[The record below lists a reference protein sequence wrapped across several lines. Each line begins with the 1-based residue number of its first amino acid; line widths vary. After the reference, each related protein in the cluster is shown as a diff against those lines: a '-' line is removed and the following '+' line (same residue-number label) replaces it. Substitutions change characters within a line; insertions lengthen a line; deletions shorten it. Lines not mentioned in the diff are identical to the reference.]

1 MSMSFRKFFKFF
13 VLFYNS
19 FTNLTHLAGSFVH
32 FPIYVID
39 STVYKSVA
47 YMWRVLPHHAT
58 LLPQMVF
65 RVPPPPV
72 NF

>member
-13 VLFYNS
+13 VLFYNG
-19 FTNLTHLAGSFVH
+19 FTNLTYLAGSFVH

-58 LLPQMVF
+58 HLPQMVF
-65 RVPPPPV
+65 VYPPPS
-72 NF
+72 FFS

>member
-13 VLFYNS
+13 GLFYNS
-19 FTNLTHLAGSFVH
+19 FTNLTYLAGSFVH

-65 RVPPPPV
+65 VYPPPV
-72 NF
+72 IF

>member
-19 FTNLTHLAGSFVH
+19 FTNLTHLASSFVH

-65 RVPPPPV
+65 VYPPPV
-72 NF
+72 IF